1 MSAIATSQTMNQS
14 LNIPSHSD
22 LFEPTIKALKS
33 LGGSGTVQEIHDKV
47 CELQSFSEQQQSI
60 LHKQGPQT
68 EIDYRLGWAR
78 TYLKVYGVLESVRRG
93 VWSLTEKGRNLQVI
107 NPKEI
112 NRFVNQTTRKK
123 SEKVSSE
130 SVEDFNLLPQPTI
143 ETIESISEHDQIP
156 ANSEIWIEK
165 LLEILQQIPPDS
177 FERLCQRILRES
189 GFIKV
194 EVTGR
199 KGDGGIDGIGVLKIA
214 LLSFQV
220 FFQCKRYKGSVGS
233 SEIRDFRGAMVGR
246 TDKGLF
252 LTTGTFTSSA
262 KQEATRD
269 GAPVLDLIDGEQLC
283 QILKDLNL
291 GVETKMIEVVEIDQ
305 NWFNHL

>member
-1 MSAIATSQTMNQS
+1 MNQS
-14 LNIPSHSD
+14 PIIPTPND
-22 LFEPTIKALKS
+22 LIEPLIKALKT
-33 LGGSGTVQEIHDKV
+33 LGGSGTIQEMYDKV
-47 CELQSFSEQQQSI
+47 CELGNFSDVQQNI
-60 LHKQGPQT
+60 LHKQGPNT
-68 EIDYRLGWAR
+68 EIAYRLAWAR
-78 TYLKVYGVLESVRRG
+78 TNLRIYGALENVRRG
-93 VWSLTEKGRNLQVI
+93 VWSLTEKGRNLEAI
-107 NPKEI
+107 DITEI
-112 NRFVNQTTRKK
+112 NKVVQK
-123 SEKVSSE
+123 STQQKSQLISGNKNDQGIKITP
-130 SVEDFNLLPQPTI
+130 SNIDFTNNTP
-143 ETIESISEHDQIP
+143 EHEFIKINDQIP
-156 ANSEIWIEK
+156 IDSDIWTEK
-165 LLEILQQIPPDS
+165 LLKILQQIPPDS

-220 FFQCKRYKGSVGS
+220 FFQCKRYTGSVGP

-246 TDKGLF
+246 SDKGLF

-262 KQEATRD
+262 KKEATRD

>member
-1 MSAIATSQTMNQS
+1 MNQS
-14 LNIPSHSD
+14 PIIPTPND
-22 LFEPTIKALKS
+22 LIEPLIKALKT
-33 LGGSGTVQEIHDKV
+33 LGGSGTIQEIYDKV
-47 CELQSFSEQQQSI
+47 CELGNFSDVQQNI
-60 LHKQGPQT
+60 LHKQGPNT
-68 EIDYRLGWAR
+68 EIAYRLAWAR
-78 TYLKVYGVLESVRRG
+78 TNLRIYGALENVRRG
-93 VWSLTEKGRNLQVI
+93 VWSLTEKGRNLEAI
-107 NPKEI
+107 DITEI
-112 NRFVNQTTRKK
+112 NKVVQK
-123 SEKVSSE
+123 STQQKSQLISGNKNDQEIKITPSNI
-130 SVEDFNLLPQPTI
+130 DFTNNT
-143 ETIESISEHDQIP
+143 SEHEFIKINDQIP
-156 ANSEIWIEK
+156 IDSDIWTEK
-165 LLEILQQIPPDS
+165 LLKILQQIPPDS

-220 FFQCKRYKGSVGS
+220 FFQCKRYTGSVGP

-246 TDKGLF
+246 SDKGLF

-283 QILKDLNL
+283 QIVKDLNL

>member
-1 MSAIATSQTMNQS
+1 MNQS
-14 LNIPSHSD
+14 PIIPSLSD
-22 LFEPTIKALKS
+22 LIEPLIKALKT
-33 LGGSGTVQEIHDKV
+33 LGGSGTVQEIYDKV
-47 CELQSFSEQQQSI
+47 CELGNFSDVQQNI
-60 LHKQGPQT
+60 LHKQGPNT
-68 EIDYRLGWAR
+68 EIAYRLAWAR
-78 TYLKVYGVLESVRRG
+78 TNLRIYGALENVRRG
-93 VWSLTEKGRNLQVI
+93 VWSLTEKGRNLEAI
-107 NPKEI
+107 DITEI
-112 NRFVNQTTRKK
+112 NKVVQK
-123 SEKVSSE
+123 STQQKSQLISGNKNDQEIKITPSNI
-130 SVEDFNLLPQPTI
+130 DFTNNT
-143 ETIESISEHDQIP
+143 SEHEFIKINDQIP
-156 ANSEIWIEK
+156 IDSDIWTEK
-165 LLEILQQIPPDS
+165 LLKILQQIPPDS

-220 FFQCKRYKGSVGS
+220 FFQCKRYTGSVGP

>member
-1 MSAIATSQTMNQS
+1 MNQS
-14 LNIPSHSD
+14 PIIPSLSD
-22 LFEPTIKALKS
+22 LIEPLIKALKT
-33 LGGSGTVQEIHDKV
+33 LGGSGTVQEIYDKV
-47 CELQSFSEQQQSI
+47 CELGNFSDAQQNI
-60 LHKQGPQT
+60 LHKQGPNT
-68 EIDYRLGWAR
+68 EIAYRLAWAR
-78 TYLKVYGVLESVRRG
+78 TNLRIYGALENVRRG
-93 VWSLTEKGRNLQVI
+93 VWSLTEKGRNLEAIDITEINKVVQKSTQQKSQLISGNKNDQGIKI
-107 NPKEI
+107 NPSNI
-112 NRFVNQTTRKK
+112 
-123 SEKVSSE
+123 
-130 SVEDFNLLPQPTI
+130 DFTNNT
-143 ETIESISEHDQIP
+143 SEHEFIKINDQIP
-156 ANSEIWIEK
+156 IDSDIWTEK
-165 LLEILQQIPPDS
+165 LLKILQQISPDS

-220 FFQCKRYKGSVGS
+220 FFQCKRYTGSVGP

>member
-1 MSAIATSQTMNQS
+1 MNQS
-14 LNIPSHSD
+14 PIIPTPND
-22 LFEPTIKALKS
+22 LIEPLIKALKT
-33 LGGSGTVQEIHDKV
+33 LGGSGTIQEIYDKV
-47 CELQSFSEQQQSI
+47 CELGNFSDVQQNI
-60 LHKQGPQT
+60 LHKQGPNT
-68 EIDYRLGWAR
+68 EIAYRLAWAR
-78 TYLKVYGVLESVRRG
+78 TNLRIYGALENVRRG
-93 VWSLTEKGRNLQVI
+93 VWSLTEKGRNLEAI
-107 NPKEI
+107 DITEI
-112 NRFVNQTTRKK
+112 NKVVQK
-123 SEKVSSE
+123 STQQKSQLISGNKNDQGIKITP
-130 SVEDFNLLPQPTI
+130 SNIDFTNNT
-143 ETIESISEHDQIP
+143 SEHEFIKINDQIP
-156 ANSEIWIEK
+156 IDSDIWTEK
-165 LLEILQQIPPDS
+165 LLKILQQIPPDS

-220 FFQCKRYKGSVGS
+220 FFQCKRYTGSVGP

-262 KQEATRD
+262 KKEATRD

>member
-1 MSAIATSQTMNQS
+1 M
-14 LNIPSHSD
+14 
-22 LFEPTIKALKS
+22 
-33 LGGSGTVQEIHDKV
+33 KV
-47 CELQSFSEQQQSI
+47 
-60 LHKQGPQT
+60 
-68 EIDYRLGWAR
+68 
-78 TYLKVYGVLESVRRG
+78 
-93 VWSLTEKGRNLQVI
+93 
-107 NPKEI
+107 
-112 NRFVNQTTRKK
+112 
-123 SEKVSSE
+123 
-130 SVEDFNLLPQPTI
+130 
-143 ETIESISEHDQIP
+143 
-156 ANSEIWIEK
+156 
-165 LLEILQQIPPDS
+165 LQQIPPDS

-220 FFQCKRYKGSVGS
+220 FFQCKRYTGSVGP

>member
-1 MSAIATSQTMNQS
+1 MNQS
-14 LNIPSHSD
+14 PIIPTPSD
-22 LFEPTIKALKS
+22 LIEPLIKALKT
-33 LGGSGTVQEIHDKV
+33 LGGSGTIQEIYDKV
-47 CELQSFSEQQQSI
+47 CELENFSDVQQNI
-60 LHKQGPQT
+60 LHKQGPNT
-68 EIDYRLGWAR
+68 EIAYRLAWAR
-78 TYLKVYGVLESVRRG
+78 TNLRIYGALENVRRG
-93 VWSLTEKGRNLQVI
+93 VWSLTEKGRNLEAI
-107 NPKEI
+107 DITEI
-112 NRFVNQTTRKK
+112 NKVVQK
-123 SEKVSSE
+123 STQQKSQLISGNKNDKGIQITP
-130 SVEDFNLLPQPTI
+130 SNIDFTNNT
-143 ETIESISEHDQIP
+143 SEHEFIKINDQIP
-156 ANSEIWIEK
+156 IYSDIWTEK
-165 LLEILQQIPPDS
+165 LLKVLQQIPPDS

-220 FFQCKRYKGSVGS
+220 FFQCKRYTGSVGP

-283 QILKDLNL
+283 QILKDFNL
-291 GVETKMIEVVEIDQ
+291 GVETKMIQVVEIDHD
-305 NWFNHL
+305 WFNHL

>member
-1 MSAIATSQTMNQS
+1 MNQS
-14 LNIPSHSD
+14 PIIPTPND
-22 LFEPTIKALKS
+22 LIEPLIKALKT
-33 LGGSGTVQEIHDKV
+33 LGGSGTIQEIYDKV
-47 CELQSFSEQQQSI
+47 CELGNFSDVQQNI
-60 LHKQGPQT
+60 LHKQGPNT
-68 EIDYRLGWAR
+68 EIAYRLAWAR
-78 TYLKVYGVLESVRRG
+78 TNLRIYGALENVRRG
-93 VWSLTEKGRNLQVI
+93 VWSLTEKGRNLEAI
-107 NPKEI
+107 DITEI
-112 NRFVNQTTRKK
+112 NKVVQK
-123 SEKVSSE
+123 STQQKSQLISGNKNDQEIKITPSNI
-130 SVEDFNLLPQPTI
+130 DFTNNT
-143 ETIESISEHDQIP
+143 SEHEFIKINDQIP
-156 ANSEIWIEK
+156 IDSDIWTEK
-165 LLEILQQIPPDS
+165 LLKILQQIPPDS

-220 FFQCKRYKGSVGS
+220 FFQCKRYTGSVGP

-283 QILKDLNL
+283 QIVKDLNL

>member
-1 MSAIATSQTMNQS
+1 MV
-14 LNIPSHSD
+14 L
-22 LFEPTIKALKS
+22 E
-33 LGGSGTVQEIHDKV
+33 TVQEIYDKV
-47 CELQSFSEQQQSI
+47 CELGNFSDVQQNI
-60 LHKQGPQT
+60 LHKQGPNT
-68 EIDYRLGWAR
+68 EIAYRLAWAR
-78 TYLKVYGVLESVRRG
+78 TNLRIYGALENVRRG
-93 VWSLTEKGRNLQVI
+93 VWSLTEKGRNLEAI
-107 NPKEI
+107 DITEI
-112 NRFVNQTTRKK
+112 NKVIQK
-123 SEKVSSE
+123 STQQKSQLISGNKNDQEIKITPSNI
-130 SVEDFNLLPQPTI
+130 DFTNNT
-143 ETIESISEHDQIP
+143 SEHEFIKINDQIP
-156 ANSEIWIEK
+156 IYSDIWTEK
-165 LLEILQQIPPDS
+165 LLKILQQIPPDS

-220 FFQCKRYKGSVGS
+220 FFQCKRYTGSVGP

>member
-1 MSAIATSQTMNQS
+1 MNQS
-14 LNIPSHSD
+14 PIIPTPND
-22 LFEPTIKALKS
+22 LIEPLIKALKT
-33 LGGSGTVQEIHDKV
+33 LGGSGTVQEIYDKV
-47 CELQSFSEQQQSI
+47 CELGNFSDVQQNI
-60 LHKQGPQT
+60 LHKQGPNT
-68 EIDYRLGWAR
+68 EIAYRLAWAR
-78 TYLKVYGVLESVRRG
+78 TNLRIYGALENVRRG
-93 VWSLTEKGRNLQVI
+93 VWSLTEKGRNLEAI
-107 NPKEI
+107 DITEI
-112 NRFVNQTTRKK
+112 NKVVQK
-123 SEKVSSE
+123 STQQKSQLISGNKNDQEIKITPSNI
-130 SVEDFNLLPQPTI
+130 DFTNNT
-143 ETIESISEHDQIP
+143 SEHEFIKINDQIP
-156 ANSEIWIEK
+156 IDSDIWTEK
-165 LLEILQQIPPDS
+165 LLKILQQIPPDS

-220 FFQCKRYKGSVGS
+220 FFQCKRYTGSVGP

-269 GAPVLDLIDGEQLC
+269 GAPVLDVIDGEQLC

>member
-1 MSAIATSQTMNQS
+1 MNQS
-14 LNIPSHSD
+14 PIIPTPND
-22 LFEPTIKALKS
+22 LIEPLIKALKT
-33 LGGSGTVQEIHDKV
+33 LGGSGTIQEMYDKV
-47 CELQSFSEQQQSI
+47 CELGNFSDVQQNI
-60 LHKQGPQT
+60 LHKQGPNT
-68 EIDYRLGWAR
+68 EIAYRLAWAR
-78 TYLKVYGVLESVRRG
+78 TNLRIYGALENVRRG
-93 VWSLTEKGRNLQVI
+93 VWSLTEKGRNLEAI
-107 NPKEI
+107 DITEI
-112 NRFVNQTTRKK
+112 NKVVQK
-123 SEKVSSE
+123 STQQKSQLISGNKNDQEIKITPSNI
-130 SVEDFNLLPQPTI
+130 DFTNNT
-143 ETIESISEHDQIP
+143 SEHEFIKINDQIP
-156 ANSEIWIEK
+156 IDSDIWTEK
-165 LLEILQQIPPDS
+165 LLKILQQIPPDS

-220 FFQCKRYKGSVGS
+220 FFQCKRYTGSVGP

>member
-1 MSAIATSQTMNQS
+1 MNQS
-14 LNIPSHSD
+14 PIIPSLSD
-22 LFEPTIKALKS
+22 LIEPLIKALKT
-33 LGGSGTVQEIHDKV
+33 LGGSGTVQEIYDKV
-47 CELQSFSEQQQSI
+47 CELGNFSDVQQNI
-60 LHKQGPQT
+60 LHKQGPNT
-68 EIDYRLGWAR
+68 EIAYRLAWAR
-78 TYLKVYGVLESVRRG
+78 TNLRIYGALENVRRG
-93 VWSLTEKGRNLQVI
+93 VWSLTEKGRNLEAI
-107 NPKEI
+107 DITEI
-112 NRFVNQTTRKK
+112 NKVVQK
-123 SEKVSSE
+123 STQQKSQLISGNKNDQGIKITP
-130 SVEDFNLLPQPTI
+130 SNIDFTNNTP
-143 ETIESISEHDQIP
+143 EHEFIKINDQIP
-156 ANSEIWIEK
+156 IDSDIWIEK
-165 LLEILQQIPPDS
+165 LLKVLQQIPPDS

-220 FFQCKRYKGSVGS
+220 FFQCKRYTGSVGP